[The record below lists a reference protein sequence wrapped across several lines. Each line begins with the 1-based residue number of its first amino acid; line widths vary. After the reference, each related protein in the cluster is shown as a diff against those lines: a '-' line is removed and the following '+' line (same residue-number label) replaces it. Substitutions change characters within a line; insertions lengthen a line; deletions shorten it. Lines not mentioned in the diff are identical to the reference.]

1 MKVIKQPTPQPAAA
15 RYPAAEFARLP
26 GLPKRPAK
34 KFVCDLEV
42 VLEEPGRSSITGRMH
57 DLSGSGIS
65 VVADRPVAL
74 RTEVN
79 LGLRLL
85 LDWAESD
92 TLQLSGRVMWC
103 TPVGDNFQI
112 GVLFNQMPVSRW
124 QNLDV
129 LLRFLRGELALDGSN
144 LSSPSGRR
152 R

>member
-1 MKVIKQPTPQPAAA
+1 M
-15 RYPAAEFARLP
+15 
-26 GLPKRPAK
+26 
-34 KFVCDLEV
+34 
-42 VLEEPGRSSITGRMH
+42 
-57 DLSGSGIS
+57 
-65 VVADRPVAL
+65 VADRPVAL